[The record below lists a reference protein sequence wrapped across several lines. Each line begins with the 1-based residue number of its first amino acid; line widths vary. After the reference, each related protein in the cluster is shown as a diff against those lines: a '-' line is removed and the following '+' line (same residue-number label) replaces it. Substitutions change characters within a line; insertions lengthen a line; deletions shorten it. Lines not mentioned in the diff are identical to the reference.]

1 MIIPYKARIPVV
13 GAQVFIAPDAWV
25 IGDVELADNVTVLF
39 GAVVR
44 GDINKIRVG
53 RRSNVQDL
61 SVIHTS
67 VGRWETVLG
76 EEVTVGHRAVLHG
89 CHIGDRVLI
98 GMGSI
103 LLDESVIGDECV
115 VGAGAVVTERK
126 RFPARSMILGAPAR
140 VVRELTDEEIRFL
153 SVSAARYVEVG
164 ATYLA
169 ASPLAPTTPHSLNRS
184 ELPEAS

>member
-1 MIIPYKARIPVV
+1 MIIPYKELHPVV
-13 GAQVFIAPDAWV
+13 GPEVFIAPDAWV
-25 IGDVELADNVTVLF
+25 IGDVELAQQVTVLF
-39 GAVVR
+39 GAVIR
-44 GDINKIRVG
+44 GDIKKIRIG

-89 CHIGDRVLI
+89 CHIGNRVLV

-115 VGAGAVVTERK
+115 IGAGSVVTERK
-126 RFPARSMILGAPAR
+126 KFPPRSMIIGAPAK
-140 VVRELTDEEIRFL
+140 VVRELTEEEIRFL
-153 SVSAARYVEVG
+153 SVSAERYVGVG
-164 ATYLA
+164 LTY
-169 ASPLAPTTPHSLNRS
+169 RS
-184 ELPEAS
+184 ALLP